1 MSTVVRRLA
10 AACALAVAMPLVPAT
25 AATAQPG
32 FAGGG
37 SPPVTDP
44 PAELA
49 DAVDRALP
57 GDGIPQAKV
66 TASDGASGDRLGR
79 SVAVSEDGNTAVAGA
94 LLATVD
100 GDPFRGA
107 AYVFTR
113 DGTGG
118 WSQRQKLVSS
128 DGSDGDRF
136 GGAAAIDGDT
146 MVIGAWGWTAQ
157 TGAAYVFVR
166 DGDGWVEQTRLTA
179 PDGRTGD
186 AFGEY
191 VAVDGD
197 TVLVGASLAD
207 GEGTNFEQGAAYVF
221 TRSGTSWGAPVKL
234 TDPDGERNDQFG
246 HGVALAGDTAL
257 VGAPFGKV
265 GDNFLQ
271 GAVHEFTRADDGWP
285 QTGRLTVSDGVG
297 LDRFGFSVSLA
308 GDGGT
313 ALVGAIGVEVAGNAG
328 AGAAYVLTRGTG
340 GWTEPARLT
349 ASDGAAF
356 DNFGASVALA
366 GDRALVGADFATV
379 DGQSLQ
385 GAAYLYTGA
394 GADWQEQAKLVAADG
409 AEFDSFGRPV
419 ALAGDLAMVGVPL
432 ADVGGTGEQ
441 GAAYL
446 FDLSGG
452 GGPIPAGTILAAS
465 DGAADDWFGRSVAV
479 DGDTVVVGADAADVG
494 GTFNQGAAYV
504 FVRDGDS
511 WVEQARLTAS
521 DGGSSDQFGFSVA
534 IAGDTA
540 LIGSADDAAYVFTR
554 DGGTW
559 TEQAKLVPGDGTE
572 FDRFGIAVALS
583 GNGGTALVGAR
594 QSVVAGRNNQGA
606 AYVFTRDGDTWT
618 ERAKLTASDGAAFDL
633 LGDAVALSDGGD
645 TAVVGA
651 EFHDPD
657 GNDAQGAAYVFTR
670 DGEAWTQQGKLT
682 AAAGVSGDRFGD
694 SVAVSGDTV
703 LVGAGFPNAIRGAA
717 YVFTRAA
724 PERSREAGDAAGITA
739 EGWTEQATL
748 TASDASANA
757 WFGNSVALAGDTAL
771 VGAWFADGQGAAY
784 QFGRDGE
791 TWAEQLKLTAA
802 ERGPNDQYGSAVALA
817 GDGTAVVGAWLT
829 DPDGVRDQGVAH
841 AYQLDVPEPAP
852 PVVGVDPVA
861 LSVTLDAGE
870 TASEPV
876 TIGNLGE
883 AVLAWTVSAAPGCG
897 TPGEVPWLGVAPAG
911 GRTAGGATSEV
922 TATLDASVVGAG
934 EYEAALCIES
944 NDPATPLVEVP
955 VSLAVTGRVCDETI
969 TGVHAGALA
978 VSEGVTCLAAGA
990 QVRGEVNVSAGA
1002 GLIATAAVIQGPVSA
1017 VGASTVELV
1026 FSQVTGPVLVTGAER
1041 VSLFASQVTGSVTLL
1056 SNVTADPATVSGN
1069 TIIGSLSCLGNQ
1081 PPPIDHGLPNTATG
1095 GKLGQCADL

>member
-10 AACALAVAMPLVPAT
+10 AACALAVALPLVPAT

-32 FAGGG
+32 FGGG
-37 SPPVTDP
+37 EQAVTDP
-44 PAELA
+44 PSALAE
-49 DAVDRALP
+49 
-57 GDGIPQAKV
+57 DGIPQAKV
-66 TASDGASGDRLGR
+66 TAQDGASGDRLGR

-118 WSQRQKLVSS
+118 WTQHQKLVNS

-146 MVIGAWGWTAQ
+146 LVIGAWGWAAQ

-166 DGDGWVEQTRLTA
+166 DGDNWVEQARLTA
-179 PDGRTGD
+179 PDGKGGD

-221 TRSGTSWGAPVKL
+221 TRTDALSGGVANGGAGAESTDLAATSWGEPVKL
-234 TDPDGERNDQFG
+234 TVPDGERNDQFG

-271 GAVHEFTRADDGWP
+271 GAVYEFTRDGSGWP
-285 QTGRLTVSDGVG
+285 QTGLLTVSDGVG
-297 LDRFGFSVSLA
+297 LDRFGFSVSVA
-308 GDGGT
+308 GDGDT

-328 AGAAYVLTRGTG
+328 AGAAYVLTRDTGG
-340 GWTEPARLT
+340 GWTEQATLT
-349 ASDGAAF
+349 ASDAAAF

-394 GADWQEQAKLVAADG
+394 DWQEQAKLVAADG

-419 ALAGDLAMVGVPL
+419 TLAGDLAMVGVPL
-432 ADVGGTGEQ
+432 ADVDGTGEQ

-452 GGPIPAGTILAAS
+452 GGPAPTGTMLTAS

-479 DGDTVVVGADAADVG
+479 DGDTVVVGSDAADVG
-494 GTFNQGAAYV
+494 GVFNQGAAYV
-504 FVRDGDS
+504 FVRDGDG

-521 DGGSSDQFGFSVA
+521 DGGSSDQFGFAVA
-534 IAGDTA
+534 VAGDTA

-559 TEQAKLVPGDGTE
+559 TEQAKLVPSDGAE

-583 GNGGTALVGAR
+583 GDGGTALIGAR
-594 QSVVAGRNNQGA
+594 QAVVAGRRNQGA
-606 AYVFTRDGDTWT
+606 AYVFTRDGTTWT
-618 ERAKLTASDGAAFDL
+618 ERAKLTASDGAAFDVF
-633 LGDAVALSDGGD
+633 GDAVALSDGGG

-651 EFHDPD
+651 EFHDPG
-657 GNDAQGAAYVFTR
+657 GNDAQGAAWVFVR
-670 DGEAWTQQGKLT
+670 DGDAWTEQGKLT
-682 AAAGVSGDRFGD
+682 AAAGVSGDRLGD

-703 LVGAGFPNAIRGAA
+703 LVGAGFPNAMRGAVYA
-717 YVFTRAA
+717 FTRDG
-724 PERSREAGDAAGITA
+724 EA
-739 EGWTEQATL
+739 WTEQATL

-757 WFGNSVALAGDTAL
+757 WFGNSVALVGDTAL

-784 QFGRDGE
+784 QFGRDGNGW
-791 TWAEQLKLTAA
+791 TEQLKLTAS

-817 GDGTAVVGAWLT
+817 GDGSAVVGAWQT
-829 DPDGVRDQGVAH
+829 DPAGVRDQGAAH
-841 AYQLDVPEPAP
+841 VYQLDVPEPAP
-852 PVVGVDPVA
+852 PVIEVDPAA
-861 LSVTLDAGE
+861 LSVALDAGD
-870 TASEPV
+870 TATEPV

-883 AVLAWTVSAAPGCG
+883 AVLAWSVSAAPRCDA
-897 TPGEVPWLGVAPAG
+897 PGEVPWLGVAPDR
-911 GRTAGGATSEV
+911 GRTAGGASGEV
-922 TATLDASVVGAG
+922 TATLDASGLTAG
-934 EYEAALCIES
+934 EYEAALCVES

-955 VSLAVTGRVCDETI
+955 VALTVTGSGQVCDETI
-969 TGVHAGALA
+969 TGVHPGALT

-990 QVRGEVNVSAGA
+990 QVLGEINVSEGA
-1002 GLIATAAVIQGPVSA
+1002 GLVATAAVVQGPVSA

-1026 FSQVTGPVLVTGAER
+1026 FSQVTGPVLVTGAGQ
-1041 VSLFASQVTGSVTLL
+1041 VSLFGSQVTGSVTLL
-1056 SNVTADPATVSGN
+1056 GNVTDEPATVSGN
-1069 TIIGSLSCLGNQ
+1069 TIIGSLACFGNQ
-1081 PPPIDHGLPNTATG
+1081 PPPTDHGLPNTATG
-1095 GKLGQCADL
+1095 GTLGQCAVEQT